1 MAKVGRKRVYI
12 NDAARKRAAEDRMYQ
27 RNHQNALAAQAFN
40 GLMVAIR
47 EAARTGKLP
56 VELSLIED
64 ETLLCWEFQSWANGV
79 DEMEP
84 ESATLSFH
92 NARTGTVEM

>member
-1 MAKVGRKRVYI
+1 MAKVGRKRIYV
-12 NDAARKRAAEDRMYQ
+12 NDAARKRAAEDRQWQ
-27 RNHQNALAAQAFN
+27 RNTRNADAAHLFG
-40 GLMVAIR
+40 GLMVSIR

-56 VELSLIED
+56 ARFESMED
-64 ETLLCWEFQSWANGV
+64 EALLCFDFCAWANGV

-84 ESATLSFH
+84 ESATLNFH